1 MRHQIQARGP
11 AKLNLA
17 LSVAAP
23 QADGMHPIAS
33 WMMTVDLFD
42 DIELVRLPI
51 GYPSRYAIT
60 WHDEALRKTNIDWS
74 ISKDLTVLAHHA
86 LERAIG
92 HALAV
97 QARVQKRIPVGGGL
111 GGGSADAAAMLHGL
125 NRLFELGL
133 SVEELAAIGGPL
145 GSDIAFQVH
154 GGAGIVA
161 GLGERIELISSPTPL
176 HAVLMFPE
184 TACPTGPVYRR
195 FDDLRPDARVDEDR
209 VRRLSAEPMQKD
221 SPFNDLAAAALDLH
235 SALQDDLDRIRPIVE
250 QPIHISGSGSTL
262 FTLCDDQFHADLL
275 AAAVFEKLQI
285 PATAVQPAP
294 GINLGEVDR

>member
-1 MRHQIQARGP
+1 MRERIQARGP

-33 WMMTVDLFD
+33 WMVTVDLFD
-42 DIELVRLPI
+42 DLELTRLPV

-60 WHDEALRKTNIDWS
+60 WHEDALRKSDIDWS
-74 ISKDLTVLAHHA
+74 VSKDLTVLAHDA
-86 LERAIG
+86 LERAVG
-92 HALAV
+92 HALSV

-133 SVEELAAIGGPL
+133 SSEELAEIGGPL

-154 GGAGIVA
+154 GGAGIVT
-161 GLGERIELISSPTPL
+161 GLGERIELVSPPSLL
-176 HAVLMFPE
+176 HAVLIFPE

-195 FDDLRPDARVDEDR
+195 FDELGPEARTDEER
-209 VRRLSAEPMQKD
+209 VRALATATLDKD
-221 SPFNDLAAAALDLH
+221 APFNDLAAAALDLH
-235 SALQDDLDRIRPIVE
+235 PDLQEDLDRIRPIVE
-250 QPIHISGSGSTL
+250 QAIHVSGSGSTL
-262 FTLCDDQFHADLL
+262 FTLCDDQLHADLL
-275 AAAVFEKLQI
+275 AAAISERLQI
-285 PATAVQPAP
+285 PAISVQTASGQ
-294 GINLGEVDR
+294 NLGEIER